1 MTKQTD
7 GLHRKMYLQ
16 RGKGKQSAKGPLK
29 KVLYVNQSDGTSN
42 AFFSC
47 DEFML
52 ECGHLVW
59 RYARNQARIRCWKCR
74 DEQACGT
81 TSRAVDSGDSPRF

>member
-7 GLHRKMYLQ
+7 GLHRKMYLR

-29 KVLYVNQSDGTSN
+29 KVLYVNQSDGTLD
-42 AFFSC
+42 AFFSR
-47 DEFML
+47 DEYML

-59 RYARNQARIRCWKCR
+59 AYARNQARVRCWKCR
-74 DEQACGT
+74 DEQAGGT
-81 TSRAVDSGDSPRF
+81 TQREPDASP